1 MSLLSIIIPCYNS
14 EHFISQTLNML
25 ISQDLR
31 DCEVIVVNDGSTDR
45 TSQIAHDYE
54 NKIPC
59 LKVIDKL
66 NEGVSVARN
75 TGVEH
80 ASGRY
85 VYFLDSDDT
94 LAIGTLEF
102 YRKQL
107 MGHTEI
113 PFFAF
118 GYKSVKDGKK
128 VRNFSFSKY
137 DSKVLENKRLKKIFL
152 TKRISFHICSCIF
165 ERNFLIKNDIRFT
178 EGQKICEDVCF
189 LLKVIAF
196 TNSCFYLS
204 RICFLYQLRD
214 DSAMQGYSNVYNYD
228 RYKVLDYFFSIC
240 KLYFDSKGVRE
251 YAMFFLQN
259 ALLKNIYRY
268 LRSDYFD
275 YQITSNLIEK
285 CDWFKQRIA
294 FGNFLNYVG
303 INFGKVFPLK
313 KILELKKGENYK

>member
-75 TGVEH
+75 IGVEH

-107 MGHTEI
+107 MGNTEI

-178 EGQKICEDVCF
+178 EGQKIGEDVCF

-196 TNSCFYLS
+196 TNSCFYSS
-204 RICFLYQLRD
+204 RTCFVYQLRD
-214 DSAMQGYSNVYNYD
+214 DSAMKGYRGYD
-228 RYKVLDYFFSIC
+228 FNKFKALDYYKNTLESFYTEVAIKKSANFFFAI
-240 KLYFDSKGVRE
+240 R
-251 YAMFFLQN
+251 
-259 ALLKNIYRY
+259 LLSHIRGY
-268 LRSDYFD
+268 LRANFIDEN
-275 YQITSNLIEK
+275 ITEKLIEN
-285 CDWFKQRIA
+285 CVCFRRPVA
-294 FGNFLNYVG
+294 FGNIKQTVILFAA
-303 INFGKVFPLK
+303 KVIPFRLLLI
-313 KILELKKGENYK
+313 KIKRRS